1 MPPIGNPYTESWSAN
16 KMKHKR
22 NWIIGLV
29 LSVIAA
35 LIALQNAAAPTQEDT
50 IPDSVITETSEI
62 STPTNEGCAFVWA
75 YHDAPELTEKVDTAV
90 RALDERASAHASL
103 FGEDCIY
110 GDGRSTFGVM
120 ETDFYIRLSV
130 DDLTT
135 EEAFGDWIA
144 QVLTFI
150 TQIPREE
157 IQGNYGFVEF
167 WFEKNDA
174 EHIVLRVSIQKYLNE
189 AQDRTGTELFQMFYS
204 QP

>member
-1 MPPIGNPYTESWSAN
+1 MVAN

-50 IPDSVITETSEI
+50 VPDSVITETIEI
-62 STPTNEGCAFVWA
+62 SIPTYEGCAFVWA
-75 YHDAPELTEKVDTAV
+75 YHDAPELTDKVDIAV
-90 RALDERASAHASL
+90 RALDEQSSAYASR
-103 FGEDCIY
+103 FGEDCLY
-110 GDGRSTFGVM
+110 ADGSSTFSVM
-120 ETDFYIRLSV
+120 ETDFYVHLSV
-130 DDLTT
+130 EDLTT
-135 EEAFGDWIA
+135 EEIFGDWMA
-144 QVLTFI
+144 QVLGFI

-174 EHIVLRVSIQKYLNE
+174 EHIILRVPIQNYLNE
-189 AQDRTGTELFQMFYS
+189 AQDKTGTELFQMYYS
-204 QP
+204 QS

>member
-1 MPPIGNPYTESWSAN
+1 MPPIWNPYTESWSAN

-22 NWIIGLV
+22 NWIVGLV

-50 IPDSVITETSEI
+50 VPDSVITETVEI
-62 STPTNEGCAFVWA
+62 STPTYEGCAFVWA

-103 FGEDCIY
+103 FGEDCVY
-110 GDGRSTFGVM
+110 GDGHSTFSVM
-120 ETDFYIRLSV
+120 ETDFYVRLPV
-130 DDLTT
+130 ADLTA
-135 EEAFGDWIA
+135 EAAFGDWMA
-144 QVLTFI
+144 QVLAI
-150 TQIPREE
+150 IAQIPREE

-174 EHIVLRVSIQKYLNE
+174 EHIVLRVPIQRYLDE
-189 AQDRTGTELFQMFYS
+189 GRDKTGPDLFRMFYN
-204 QP
+204 PP

>member
-1 MPPIGNPYTESWSAN
+1 
-16 KMKHKR
+16 MKHKR

-35 LIALQNAAAPTQEDT
+35 LIALQNAAAPTLEDT
-50 IPDSVITETSEI
+50 VPDSVITETIEI
-62 STPTNEGCAFVWA
+62 STPTYTGCAFVWA
-75 YHDAPELTEKVDTAV
+75 YHDAPELTEKVDASV
-90 RALDERASAHASL
+90 RALDQRASAYASL
-103 FGEDCIY
+103 FGEDCVY
-110 GDGRSTFGVM
+110 GDGHSTFGVM

-130 DDLTT
+130 EDLTT
-135 EEAFGDWIA
+135 EEIFGDWIA

-174 EHIVLRVSIQKYLNE
+174 EHLVLRVPIQNYLNE
-189 AQDRTGTELFQMFYS
+189 AQAKTGPDLFRMFYN
-204 QP
+204 PP